1 MVAPTPLLNLIFIS
15 LVVLLYSCLFVS
27 LHWGNN
33 LYRIATHKPSSFP
46 IKLRLILM
54 GWLMLT
60 GSLAFYGWLSEN
72 QSFPP
77 HMFAVLVPAIIGVAW
92 LSLSKSFWQ
101 LIHPVAQHWIVLL
114 QSFRVLMEVLLL
126 YMWKAG
132 LVAQM
137 MTFEGANFD
146 ILVGI
151 TAPIVAFLAYK
162 FGPRMKRTLIIWNI
176 FGIIALTN
184 VVVRGLLAAPTSMQ
198 MIFVEPANT
207 AVFYFPFVWLPAFV
221 VPMAYLLHI
230 ISLKKL
236 RQQG

>member
-1 MVAPTPLLNLIFIS
+1 
-15 LVVLLYSCLFVS
+15 
-27 LHWGNN
+27 
-33 LYRIATHKPSSFP
+33 
-46 IKLRLILM
+46 
-54 GWLMLT
+54 MLT

-77 HMFAVLVPAIIGVAW
+77 HILAIIGPAIAGVIW
-92 LSLSKSFWQ
+92 LSFSKSFWQ
-101 LIHPVAQHWIVLL
+101 LISPIAQHWILLL
-114 QSFRVLMEVLLL
+114 QSFRVLMEVLLF
-126 YMWKAG
+126 YMWQAG

-151 TAPIVAFLAYK
+151 TAPVAAFLAYK
-162 FGPRMKRTLIIWNI
+162 FGSRVKTTLIVWNI
-176 FGIIALTN
+176 FGLIALTN

-236 RQQG
+236 KSGSQ